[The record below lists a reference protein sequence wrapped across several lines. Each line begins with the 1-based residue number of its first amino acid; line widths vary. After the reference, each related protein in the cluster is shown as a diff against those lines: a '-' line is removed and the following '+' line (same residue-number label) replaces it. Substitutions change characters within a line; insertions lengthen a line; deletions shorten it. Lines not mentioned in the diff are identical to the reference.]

1 MGFVYSLRSFLKAPF
16 INAGE
21 DLYKGISFVVKFA
34 VFLILSYALLYFLP
48 PGIKEKLTA
57 LTTTGTV
64 YLGKALFL
72 KVNVLP
78 TPINWPWGDLITVDG
93 YRINIVFDCT
103 ALNYLFI
110 FMAGV
115 IAYPAE
121 RKEKLYGLFIG
132 LPFIIFLNFFRIVFI
147 AWFGAHFPAQVDF
160 VHRVFWEWTFFF
172 AVIAVW
178 WGWISYGG
186 FVVRGLSGLQKKSFS
201 IPLTIWLR
209 AFCLLALV
217 FLLFTGYDLLTSAYL
232 EALAVISGLFMKIAG
247 IDTVVRAEDHGI
259 IVSNWITFV
268 PSVLEICLFTS
279 LTICF
284 SRTDRKRKLAIR
296 FASGVA
302 IIMLIHIGVILVTYL
317 DIRDMAPDRRIL
329 NTMRAV
335 IPLSPFF
342 VWLLLNATDIIQKN
356 WIVPLVSGHPKDE
369 HLKEA
374 SNETLD

>member
-1 MGFVYSLRSFLKAPF
+1 LA
-16 INAGE
+16 
-21 DLYKGISFVVKFA
+21 
-34 VFLILSYALLYFLP
+34 
-48 PGIKEKLTA
+48 
-57 LTTTGTV
+57 
-64 YLGKALFL
+64 
-72 KVNVLP
+72 
-78 TPINWPWGDLITVDG
+78 
-93 YRINIVFDCT
+93 
-103 ALNYLFI
+103 
-110 FMAGV
+110 
-115 IAYPAE
+115 
-121 RKEKLYGLFIG
+121 
-132 LPFIIFLNFFRIVFI
+132 
-147 AWFGAHFPAQVDF
+147 
-160 VHRVFWEWTFFF
+160 
-172 AVIAVW
+172 
-178 WGWISYGG
+178 
-186 FVVRGLSGLQKKSFS
+186 
-201 IPLTIWLR
+201 IWLR
-209 AFCLLALV
+209 AFFLLALV
-217 FLLFTGYDLLTSAYL
+217 FLLFTGYDLFTSAYL
-232 EALAVISGLFMKIAG
+232 NVLAVISGLFMKIAG

-268 PSVLEICLFTS
+268 PSVLEICLFIS